1 MSRESAGAAI
11 RALRES
17 RDWSLADLAAATGVS
32 TMGLSYLERG
42 ARKPHKSTVQ
52 KVENGLGLPP
62 GTYSRLLV
70 AADPDAELARLI
82 AAQPSNPTA
91 VRRAG
96 AVVVDRHS
104 DTDVLE
110 GYAEAQLDAIK
121 SVIDRLPATTSNE
134 YETYILSVIA
144 QCVKAEMLAASSWRV
159 AVNAGAD
166 STGRLMEHLRALEAT
181 RGALLERMP
190 TSLSARFD
198 RACAQSSLPEAV
210 VAALIGVAPTKCGIS
225 AIGAS
230 SLRARS
236 PASEP
241 SSTQSRQVTTRM
253 RGSSELQRGRAV
265 ESRSSTVRRRQSA
278 TGVGCGHHTLRG
290 SAVSGCRPE
299 CGCGPAPVSTRRGPQ
314 PGGLAVCCAN
324 RCRGRGRHH
333 RRSTG
338 SGMGPA
344 VDRNRSRR
352 GSLGYHRYCG
362 YADSPA
368 RSHTPSCGAAAR
380 ATSPCAD
387 GATDGHDGTWRRCVV
402 PANPAPGP

>member
-32 TMGLSYLERG
+32 IMGLSYLERG
-42 ARKPHKSTVQ
+42 ARKPHKGTVQ

-82 AAQPSNPTA
+82 AAQTPQAMTP
-91 VRRAG
+91 RRAA

-104 DTDVLE
+104 DTEVLE

-166 STGRLMEHLRALEAT
+166 STARLMEHLTELEKT
-181 RGALLERMP
+181 RTDLLKRMP

-198 RACAQSSLPEAV
+198 GACAQSSLAEPII
-210 VAALIGVAPTKCGIS
+210 AALLGVSSDDVWDIRNRGVIPA
-225 AIGAS
+225 GA
-230 SLRARS
+230 LPRVRAFT
-236 PASEP
+236 E
-241 SSTQSRQVTTRM
+241 T
-253 RGSSELQRGRAV
+253 V
-265 ESRSSTVRRRQSA
+265 ESASRNPTSVE
-278 TGVGCGHHTLRG
+278 G
-290 SAVSGCRPE
+290 SE
-299 CGCGPAPVSTRRGPQ
+299 
-314 PGGLAVCCAN
+314 
-324 RCRGRGRHH
+324 
-333 RRSTG
+333 
-338 SGMGPA
+338 
-344 VDRNRSRR
+344 
-352 GSLGYHRYCG
+352 
-362 YADSPA
+362 
-368 RSHTPSCGAAAR
+368 
-380 ATSPCAD
+380 
-387 GATDGHDGTWRRCVV
+387 
-402 PANPAPGP
+402 